1 MDVKCPGCY
10 RFTHYQQTDCHTL
23 KANSQPTNW
32 LQDLHLAFIGVT
44 IIEFSRTPLCWL
56 TWLIDI
62 MLITAS
68 NFSSKPFSSG
78 WPLCSATPR
87 QLLCAPGVPQFFAS
101 PLEARQGLPPYLCIW
116 KIVTFLEHLNL
127 SLYSLSLIQMPF
139 CVSVFPLRRRQRQK
153 RLKLVGLTGES
164 GSETQFHIA
173 KLAFAQFEM
182 FLYAEAYDFFNWY
195 PLPHFK
201 PSLMQAYWGLQL
213 QKEAAL
219 RIFTKTRH
227 HSNAQIKNVYFIFI
241 G

>member
-116 KIVTFLEHLNL
+116 KIVTLLEHQIL
-127 SLYSLSLIQMPF
+127 SLYSYLFLDPKALLCF
-139 CVSVFPLRRRQRQK
+139 CVSPVETSASK
-153 RLKLVGLTGES
+153 RAENSQTYGGVGFCNS
-164 GSETQFHIA
+164 V
-173 KLAFAQFEM
+173 
-182 FLYAEAYDFFNWY
+182 
-195 PLPHFK
+195 PHCKAGTHSVLDVLIRKGF
-201 PSLMQAYWGLQL
+201 WFLQL
-213 QKEAAL
+213 VSSAT
-219 RIFTKTRH
+219 F
-227 HSNAQIKNVYFIFI
+227 
-241 G
+241 

>member
-1 MDVKCPGCY
+1 MFQRSRDASGQGFAPPPHHEEKRRHKLKRLQHPNSYFMDVKCPGCY

-116 KIVTFLEHLNL
+116 KIVTLLEHLNL

-139 CVSVFPLRRRQRQK
+139 CVSVSPLWRLQRQK
-153 RLKLVGLTGES
+153 GLKLVRLSGEL
-164 GSETQFHIA
+164 GSVTQFHIA
-173 KLAFAQFEM
+173 KLAHTQF
-182 FLYAEAYDFFNWY
+182 
-195 PLPHFK
+195 
-201 PSLMQAYWGLQL
+201 
-213 QKEAAL
+213 
-219 RIFTKTRH
+219 
-227 HSNAQIKNVYFIFI
+227 
-241 G
+241 